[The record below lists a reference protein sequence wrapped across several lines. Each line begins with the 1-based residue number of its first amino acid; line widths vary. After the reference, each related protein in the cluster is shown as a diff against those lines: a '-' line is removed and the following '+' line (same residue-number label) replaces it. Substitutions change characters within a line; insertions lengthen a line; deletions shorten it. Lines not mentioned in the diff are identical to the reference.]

1 MIAQANLCWLHSRK
15 IPGVCIWQVSFL
27 LGWKPSPAGAVP
39 LIHPNLIPYLS
50 AASPFWSGLMAKAPP
65 RPSPESMPRI
75 CIHPKRSAGR
85 TWKLLYILSDLQGKP
100 HGYIRDH
107 QKMNLWGTSVL
118 FLASNAPKGAWR
130 KYWHL
135 PTSTIQILQSL
146 FAASIHSFQGCF
158 LWSCSSASHW
168 RHKIERSQ
176 WIIRSLTAGLSKRL
190 LLIFPLLLSFCSAC
204 NKSLCPLLFKLQP
217 CYWKGSG
224 VGNAGDCIVEK

>member
-27 LGWKPSPAGAVP
+27 LGWKPSPAGAVL

-65 RPSPESMPRI
+65 RPSPESMTRI